1 MKKIIT
7 ILCIFALT
15 LSLFGCGSKPRY
27 PENYSVGEHEGHWSI
42 LYTDEDGVEEIA
54 ALGDYQQPLVLQ
66 KGRLWFVQN
75 GALVTVDPEG
85 EERLETPLDGLASGS
100 GAIFHLEGDSLYCID
115 DRAAQRCWR
124 ISLTDQNDWDYIT
137 LPRSLR
143 AVDYDGL
150 TADILTAVKA
160 KEDTIRVRSARMELD
175 SNGSVVAMEL
185 DILAYDR
192 IANNMRTWNSGVVTV
207 QMTLDGPQV
216 RYTDLY
222 IPVSVSQ
229 ATVKPFMKLQT
240 LLGHVASVDSAEL
253 ATKHAAGTAEGFV
266 LTYKT
271 EDYEAAAKSS
281 AAAALDLTGAE
292 TKANLSKQHLVL
304 AQVGGCDTALTDSAG
319 ANAGNLIVVQMG

>member
-1 MKKIIT
+1 MKKTIT
-7 ILCIFALT
+7 ILCIFVLT

-27 PENYSVGEHEGHWSI
+27 PENYSVGEYEGHWSI

-54 ALGDYQQPLVLQ
+54 AMGDYQQPLVLQ
-66 KGRLWFVQN
+66 KGRLWFVQS

-85 EERLETPLDGLASGS
+85 EERLETTLDGLTPGS
-100 GAIFHLEGDSLYCID
+100 GAIFHLDGESLYCID
-115 DRAAQRCWR
+115 DRAALRCWR
-124 ISLTDQNDWDYIT
+124 VSLTDQNDWDYIT
-137 LPRSLR
+137 IPRSLR
-143 AVDYDGL
+143 AVDYEAL
-150 TADILTAVKA
+150 TAEILAAVKA
-160 KEDTIRVRSARMELD
+160 KDDTIRVRSGRMELD
-175 SNGSVVAMEL
+175 SNGSLVAMEL

-207 QMTLDGPQV
+207 QMTLDGPKV
-216 RYTDLY
+216 SYTDLY

-271 EDYEAAAKSS
+271 EDYEAAVKNSS
-281 AAAALDLTGAE
+281 VPALDPAGAE
-292 TKANLSKQHLVL
+292 VKADLSKQHLVL
-304 AQVGGCDTALTDSAG
+304 GQMGGCDTALTDSEGVAV
-319 ANAGNLIVVQMG
+319 GNLIVVQTG

>member
-1 MKKIIT
+1 M
-7 ILCIFALT
+7 
-15 LSLFGCGSKPRY
+15 
-27 PENYSVGEHEGHWSI
+27 
-42 LYTDEDGVEEIA
+42 
-54 ALGDYQQPLVLQ
+54 
-66 KGRLWFVQN
+66 
-75 GALVTVDPEG
+75 
-85 EERLETPLDGLASGS
+85 
-100 GAIFHLEGDSLYCID
+100 
-115 DRAAQRCWR
+115 
-124 ISLTDQNDWDYIT
+124 
-137 LPRSLR
+137 
-143 AVDYDGL
+143 DYDGL

-160 KEDTIRVRSARMELD
+160 KEDTIRVRSARIELD

-253 ATKHAAGTAEGFV
+253 ATQHAAGTADGFV

-271 EDYEAAAKSS
+271 EDYEAAAKES

-292 TKANLSKQHLVL
+292 TKADLSEQHLVL
-304 AQVGGCDTALTDSAG
+304 AQVGGCDTALTDSEG